1 VPDAGFTRGGI
12 KHECLQGTREVVIS
26 EIMNWAGE
34 ENNQRICW
42 LSGPAGFGKSAIMQT
57 VAERLNGEGSLAAS
71 FFFLRGAGARSEFTR
86 FIVTLAYHISYSIP
100 DSQPF
105 IHDALRMDPTLLSQ
119 SMKTQL
125 QKLVIDPL
133 GHILP
138 RAKQMIIVVD
148 ALDECDDH
156 KSIADFIGLLVQ
168 PYNDLPFQFL
178 LASRAENHIAE
189 AFALDAAQS
198 ITCFLKLESFNSR
211 QDITVFLT
219 SRFDTI
225 CKQRPRLFQDM
236 QEKWPSSDDLM
247 ALAKKSDGLFIFAA
261 TVVSFITDGKGSPQE
276 KLKQVLTS
284 HVGLDPLYTQVL
296 SNANRDEAFSKVL
309 TAIIYLREEIS
320 ITSLAKVLDMTPEA
334 VVNRLTEIQSIIR
347 IPADNQGSV
356 QLNHTS
362 FRDFLLAKT
371 QSKNYYLLLGDA
383 SMASWSLALMVNS
396 LKQDHWPKDK
406 AEEYACQ
413 QWCFHLE
420 GAIRGYQSGE
430 VATGILEI
438 VQRFTRCEALE
449 VWINTVIRDVKTN
462 TTMECLQEIKKLCQV

>member
-1 VPDAGFTRGGI
+1 M
-12 KHECLQGTREVVIS
+12 E
-26 EIMNWAGE
+26 
-34 ENNQRICW
+34 
-42 LSGPAGFGKSAIMQT
+42 
-57 VAERLNGEGSLAAS
+57 
-71 FFFLRGAGARSEFTR
+71 
-86 FIVTLAYHISYSIP
+86 
-100 DSQPF
+100 
-105 IHDALRMDPTLLSQ
+105 
-119 SMKTQL
+119 TQL

-138 RAKQMIIVVD
+138 RTKHMIIVVD

-168 PYNDLPFQFL
+168 TYNDLPFRFL

-189 AFALDAAQS
+189 AFTLDAAQS
-198 ITCFLKLESFNSR
+198 ITCFLKLESFDSG

-225 CKQRPRLFQDM
+225 RKQHPRLFQDM
-236 QEKWPSSDDLM
+236 EREWPSSVDLM

-296 SNANRDEAFSKVL
+296 SNANRDEAFIKVL
-309 TAIIYLREEIS
+309 TAITYLHKELS
-320 ITSLAKVLDMTPEA
+320 ITSLAKLLALTPEV

-347 IPADNQGSV
+347 IPANNHGSV

-371 QSKNYYLLLGDA
+371 RSKNYYLLLGDG
-383 SMASWSLALMVNS
+383 SMAIWSLALMVNS

-413 QWCFHLE
+413 QWCFHLK
-420 GAIRGYQSGE
+420 GAIKGYQSGGVGTE
-430 VATGILEI
+430 ILEI
-438 VQRFTRCEALE
+438 LQTFSRREALE
-449 VWINTVIRDVKTN
+449 VWINTVIRDFKFN